1 MVLQRSRVSRLVA
14 VIVIGSL
21 LGGAAGFYLRENIN
35 IKERVSLTC
44 DMTERK
50 DHFGCINIAIYNQ

>member
-1 MVLQRSRVSRLVA
+1 MSRLVA